1 MAQAALLSFGTVGA
15 INPWVGQGR
24 ALARTGKG
32 IATRIAAIMHSS
44 SYLRMALILG
54 LLSAI
59 GPFAIDMY
67 LPALPA
73 IGTALGA
80 DVGAV
85 QLSLTAFFLSLG
97 VGQLLYGPV
106 SDMVGRKP
114 PLYFGLVLFTLASVG
129 CALATDI
136 QTLVALRFLQGLGAA
151 AGSVIPRA
159 VVRDLH
165 TGTEA
170 ARLMSLL
177 MLVFSVSPILAP
189 LAGSGV
195 IALSG
200 WRGVFWAVGLAAVAG
215 LLLVRTTLNETRPPD
230 QRLDSSVGSA
240 LRGYGVLLRD
250 GHYMGLVGIGS
261 AALAGFFVF
270 LAGSP
275 FVLINHYGLTPT
287 QYSLA
292 FGFNAFAFI
301 GASQFTAKLGRRVG
315 LVPMVKFAATA
326 SGLFMAAL
334 LAYYLLGGDRLGV
347 LIVLFF
353 IASAFMGLVI
363 PTVSVLALEEHGPIA
378 GTASALMGTLQML
391 VGAVAMGVV
400 GLFAN
405 GQPLPMV
412 AGMALGSLTSVALTW
427 LTLAGPPRAR
437 LAT

>member
-1 MAQAALLSFGTVGA
+1 M
-15 INPWVGQGR
+15 
-24 ALARTGKG
+24 
-32 IATRIAAIMHSS
+32 MSS
-44 SYLRMALILG
+44 SYFRMALILG

-80 DVGAV
+80 EVGAV
-85 QLSLTAFFLSLG
+85 QFSLTAFFLSIG

-114 PLYFGLVLFTLASVG
+114 PLYAGLGLFIVASVG

-151 AGSVIPRA
+151 AGMAIPRA

-200 WRGVFWAVGLAAVAG
+200 WRGVFWAVALAAMAG
-215 LLLVRTTLNETRPPD
+215 LLLVRATLSETRPPE
-230 QRLDSSVGSA
+230 QRVESSIGGA
-240 LRGYGVLLRD
+240 LRAYRLLLRD
-250 GHYMGLVGIGS
+250 WHYLGLVGIGS
-261 AALAGFFVF
+261 CALAGFFVF

-275 FVLINHYGLTPT
+275 FVFIDHYGFTPT

-292 FGFNAFAFI
+292 FSFNAVAFI
-301 GASQFTAKLGRRVG
+301 GASQFTATVGRRVG

-326 SGLFMAAL
+326 SGLTIALL
-334 LAYYLLGGDRLGV
+334 LAYYLFGGDDLRV
-347 LIVLFF
+347 LIALNF

-363 PTVSVLALEEHGPIA
+363 PTVSVLALDEHGAIA

-391 VGAVAMGVV
+391 VGALAMGVV

-412 AGMALGSLTSVALTW
+412 AGMALGSLSSVALTW
-427 LTLAGPPRAR
+427 LTLGGPPRTR